1 MLLSACLRIWLLAT
15 LVNAFVAEEVR
26 PTETFLRGAL
36 SGKVVPSA
44 GIKDLNEIGACGE
57 GLGDHTTSP
66 DALQACRKC
75 YSREA
80 VLVHL
85 QTAEPLGFTRCYPRP
100 LGTVPF
106 AKGAGVLS
114 LVAQGTASSWSTQP
128 AAAAPKVAAPSQ
140 ASNYCGDGIGDL
152 LQSADVAEAC
162 ARCGGHLVLHS
173 SAADGLGF
181 TSCSGSMSSTLPSP
195 VATTTSTT
203 ASPCGEGV
211 GDLRDEEAAE
221 AACLQCKGPG
231 AFLDFDVQAN
241 DGAGF
246 TSCMDVAPSE
256 ASNSC
261 GEGIG
266 DSRQSA
272 DAAEACARCGGQG
285 LVLDLSAADGL
296 GFTFC
301 EGAVSST
308 LPASSNTSASS
319 EIGSP
324 CGEDVGDLRNEKAAV
339 NACLQCKGPGAYL
352 DWDMVANDGAG
363 FTSCKSAPS
372 ACGQGGGDLR
382 GISGAENACIEC
394 GGTGLAF
401 DPSGADGFGATTCQF
416 SPSAALPQANA
427 MQTSA
432 AAAPLP

>member
-1 MLLSACLRIWLLAT
+1 
-15 LVNAFVAEEVR
+15 
-26 PTETFLRGAL
+26 
-36 SGKVVPSA
+36 
-44 GIKDLNEIGACGE
+44 
-57 GLGDHTTSP
+57 
-66 DALQACRKC
+66 
-75 YSREA
+75 
-80 VLVHL
+80 VL
-85 QTAEPLGFTRCYPRP
+85 
-100 LGTVPF
+100 
-106 AKGAGVLS
+106 
-114 LVAQGTASSWSTQP
+114 
-128 AAAAPKVAAPSQ
+128 
-140 ASNYCGDGIGDL
+140 D
-152 LQSADVAEAC
+152 
-162 ARCGGHLVLHS
+162 S

-181 TSCSGSMSSTLPSP
+181 TSCVGIVSP
-195 VATTTSTT
+195 Q
-203 ASPCGEGV
+203 SPTPV
-211 GDLRDEEAAE
+211 NL
-221 AACLQCKGPG
+221 
-231 AFLDFDVQAN
+231 
-241 DGAGF
+241 
-246 TSCMDVAPSE
+246 
-256 ASNSC
+256 C

-266 DSRQSA
+266 DLLESA

>member
-1 MLLSACLRIWLLAT
+1 
-15 LVNAFVAEEVR
+15 
-26 PTETFLRGAL
+26 
-36 SGKVVPSA
+36 
-44 GIKDLNEIGACGE
+44 
-57 GLGDHTTSP
+57 
-66 DALQACRKC
+66 
-75 YSREA
+75 
-80 VLVHL
+80 VL
-85 QTAEPLGFTRCYPRP
+85 
-100 LGTVPF
+100 
-106 AKGAGVLS
+106 
-114 LVAQGTASSWSTQP
+114 
-128 AAAAPKVAAPSQ
+128 
-140 ASNYCGDGIGDL
+140 D
-152 LQSADVAEAC
+152 
-162 ARCGGHLVLHS
+162 S

-181 TSCSGSMSSTLPSP
+181 TFCAGSVSSTQPSS
-195 VATTTSTT
+195 ATRRSSAT

-211 GDLRDEEAAE
+211 GDLRDSEAAE
-221 AACLQCKGPG
+221 TACLECKGPG
-231 AFLDFDVQAN
+231 AYLDFDMTAN

-246 TSCMDVAPSE
+246 TYCKVVAPSQ
-256 ASNSC
+256 ASSSC

-266 DSRQSA
+266 DLLQSA